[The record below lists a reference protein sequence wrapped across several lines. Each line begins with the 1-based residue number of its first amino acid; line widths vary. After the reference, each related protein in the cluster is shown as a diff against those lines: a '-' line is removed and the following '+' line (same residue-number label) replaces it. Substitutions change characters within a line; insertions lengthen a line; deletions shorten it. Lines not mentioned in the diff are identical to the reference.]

1 MNTLFSTEPTW
12 LVCSDLG
19 CRVLLTQYDLAYPL
33 LVAQSPVLWNTGA
46 LLPPSLRVYSM
57 CPYVR
62 VLPVR
67 LLTELRGCCIASSG
81 SPAMQNIPQCE
92 STSKPFHTRIH
103 PYVGQHRQYG
113 NIPEEKVLDTGCGQ
127 HVLHKRG
134 PSRDTVTKKSS
145 NFQRFGTRLQKNPA
159 EMYKLQRIHL

>member
-1 MNTLFSTEPTW
+1 
-12 LVCSDLG
+12 
-19 CRVLLTQYDLAYPL
+19 
-33 LVAQSPVLWNTGA
+33 
-46 LLPPSLRVYSM
+46 M

-103 PYVGQHRQYG
+103 PYARQHRQYG

-145 NFQRFGTRLQKNPA
+145 KFPEIWDSTPKKNPA
-159 EMYKLQRIHL
+159 EMYKLQMIHLQEQTGYIFSSNNRHKRQLPIISPGI